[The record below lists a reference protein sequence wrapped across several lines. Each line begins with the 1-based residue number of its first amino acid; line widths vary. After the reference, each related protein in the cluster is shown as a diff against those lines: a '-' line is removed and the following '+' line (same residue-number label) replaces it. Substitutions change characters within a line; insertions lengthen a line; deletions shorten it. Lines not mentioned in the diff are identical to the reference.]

1 MSSVS
6 YTNVKRQCEGGGLEI
21 IPFRGQHAERYFTLP
36 LGDQRDPIDRMII
49 ATALAEEIPVLTSDR
64 RFKSYR
70 GLEVIG

>member
-1 MSSVS
+1 MR
-6 YTNVKRQCEGGGLEI
+6 NDILRFLW
-21 IPFRGQHAERYFTLP
+21 
-36 LGDQRDPIDRMII
+36 GDQRDPIDRMII